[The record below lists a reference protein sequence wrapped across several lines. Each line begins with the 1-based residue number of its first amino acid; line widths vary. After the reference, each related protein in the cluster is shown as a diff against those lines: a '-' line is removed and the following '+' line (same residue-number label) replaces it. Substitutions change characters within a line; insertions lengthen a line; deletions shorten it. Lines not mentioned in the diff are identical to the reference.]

1 MVNELNLDPKTE
13 VKVNNIDVEVL
24 KGDLAEKPWLIE
36 SEDKNYILLE
46 EEQYDK
52 LLKLL
57 RDVLEEN
64 LELKMER
71 KILNEFPVDADD
83 VKAVVKQEMK
93 DNNLS
98 VDEALQKVKTNYPNL
113 FNKLEIEDI
122 LKEIF

>member
-1 MVNELNLDPKTE
+1 MVNELNLDPRTE

-36 SEDKNYILLE
+36 NEDKNYILLE
-46 EEQYDK
+46 EEQYNK
-52 LLKLL
+52 LLQLL
-57 RDVLEEN
+57 KDVLEEN

-98 VDEALQKVKTNYPNL
+98 IDEALQKVKTNYPNL
-113 FNKLEIEDI
+113 FNKLEIDDI

>member
-1 MVNELNLDPKTE
+1 MVNELNLDPRTE

-46 EEQYDK
+46 EEQYNK
-52 LLKLL
+52 LLQLL
-57 RDVLEEN
+57 KDVLEEN

-98 VDEALQKVKTNYPNL
+98 IDEALQKVKTNYPNL